1 MEALLHVNH
10 LEKNLDEFVL
20 KDVNLTLQPGYIMGL
35 IGVNGTG
42 KTTLIQT
49 ILNLYKKD
57 AGDVYVNGYSM
68 EEQEREAKDQIGFVL
83 DKNVFEESLSVWKN
97 AKLFGKLYSRFDEEV
112 FRECC
117 ERFQVPLN
125 QKVGK
130 LSTGYQVR
138 FQLAFALSHDA
149 KLFILDEPASGL
161 DPLFRKELMRYMQ
174 EIVEDGTRSVL
185 MSTHI
190 TEDLDRI
197 GDYILLM
204 KDGRI
209 VWDLQIEEVRERYLI
224 VYGTK
229 EEIEQFRQ
237 GKVIYR
243 SFGEYKNYAFI
254 KKDMNIDY
262 GGYRTKQPS
271 LEEVM
276 YCLEKG
282 GYEDV

>member
-161 DPLFRKELMRYMQ
+161 DPFGSHRRLYIADERWTDCMGLTNRRSAGALSDRLWHKRRGRTVSARK
-174 EIVEDGTRSVL
+174 S
-185 MSTHI
+185 
-190 TEDLDRI
+190 
-197 GDYILLM
+197 
-204 KDGRI
+204 
-209 VWDLQIEEVRERYLI
+209 DLQVFWRIQKLCIYQKRY
-224 VYGTK
+224 
-229 EEIEQFRQ
+229 E
-237 GKVIYR
+237 YR
-243 SFGEYKNYAFI
+243 LWKI
-254 KKDMNIDY
+254 
-262 GGYRTKQPS
+262 
-271 LEEVM
+271 
-276 YCLEKG
+276 
-282 GYEDV
+282 

>member
-83 DKNVFEESLSVWKN
+83 DKK
-97 AKLFGKLYSRFDEEV
+97 
-112 FRECC
+112 
-117 ERFQVPLN
+117 
-125 QKVGK
+125 
-130 LSTGYQVR
+130 
-138 FQLAFALSHDA
+138 
-149 KLFILDEPASGL
+149 
-161 DPLFRKELMRYMQ
+161 LMRYLQ

-209 VWDLQIEEVRERYLI
+209 VWDLQIEEVRKRYLI

>member
-161 DPLFRKELMRYMQ
+161 DPYFE
-174 EIVEDGTRSVL
+174 
-185 MSTHI
+185 
-190 TEDLDRI
+190 
-197 GDYILLM
+197 
-204 KDGRI
+204 
-209 VWDLQIEEVRERYLI
+209 
-224 VYGTK
+224 
-229 EEIEQFRQ
+229 
-237 GKVIYR
+237 
-243 SFGEYKNYAFI
+243 KN
-254 KKDMNIDY
+254 
-262 GGYRTKQPS
+262 
-271 LEEVM
+271 
-276 YCLEKG
+276 
-282 GYEDV
+282 

>member
-117 ERFQVPLN
+117 E
-125 QKVGK
+125 
-130 LSTGYQVR
+130 
-138 FQLAFALSHDA
+138 
-149 KLFILDEPASGL
+149 
-161 DPLFRKELMRYMQ
+161 
-174 EIVEDGTRSVL
+174 
-185 MSTHI
+185 
-190 TEDLDRI
+190 
-197 GDYILLM
+197 
-204 KDGRI
+204 
-209 VWDLQIEEVRERYLI
+209 
-224 VYGTK
+224 
-229 EEIEQFRQ
+229 
-237 GKVIYR
+237 
-243 SFGEYKNYAFI
+243 
-254 KKDMNIDY
+254 
-262 GGYRTKQPS
+262 
-271 LEEVM
+271 
-276 YCLEKG
+276 
-282 GYEDV
+282 

>member
-1 MEALLHVNH
+1 MEALLQVKH

-20 KDVNLTLQPGYIMGL
+20 RDVNLTLQPGYIMGL

-57 AGDVYVNGYSM
+57 VGDVYINGYSM
-68 EEQEREAKDQIGFVL
+68 EDEERKAKDQIGFVL
-83 DKNVFEESLSVWKN
+83 DKNMFEESLSVLKN
-97 AKLFGKLYSRFDEEV
+97 AKLFGKLYSKFDEAI

-117 ERFQVPLN
+117 NRFQVPLN

-161 DPLFRKELMRYMQ
+161 DPLFRKELMRYLQ

-197 GDYILLM
+197 GDYIVLM
-204 KDGRI
+204 KDGSI
-209 VWDLQIEEVRERYLI
+209 VWDLPIEEVWERYLI
-224 VYGTK
+224 VYGTRTQ
-229 EEIEQFRQ
+229 IEQFQQ
-237 GKVIYR
+237 GRVIYR
-243 SFGEYKNYAFI
+243 KFGEHKNYVFI
-254 KKDMNIDY
+254 KKDRKIDY
-262 GGYRTKQPS
+262 AEYRTKQPS

-282 GYEDV
+282 GYDDV

>member
-68 EEQEREAKDQIGFVL
+68 EEQEREAKDQVGFVL

-149 KLFILDEPASGL
+149 KLFILDVNWWNEKRTYVHAYHRRFGSHRRLYIADERWTDCMGL
-161 DPLFRKELMRYMQ
+161 TNRRSAGALSDRLWYKRRDRTVSARK
-174 EIVEDGTRSVL
+174 S
-185 MSTHI
+185 
-190 TEDLDRI
+190 
-197 GDYILLM
+197 
-204 KDGRI
+204 
-209 VWDLQIEEVRERYLI
+209 DLQVFWRIQKLCIYQKRY
-224 VYGTK
+224 
-229 EEIEQFRQ
+229 E
-237 GKVIYR
+237 YR
-243 SFGEYKNYAFI
+243 LWRI
-254 KKDMNIDY
+254 
-262 GGYRTKQPS
+262 
-271 LEEVM
+271 
-276 YCLEKG
+276 
-282 GYEDV
+282 

>member
-83 DKNVFEESLSVWKN
+83 DKNVFEESLSVWK
-97 AKLFGKLYSRFDEEV
+97 
-112 FRECC
+112 
-117 ERFQVPLN
+117 
-125 QKVGK
+125 VGK

-161 DPLFRKELMRYMQ
+161 DPLFRKELMRYLQ